1 MVKLIKFFIIVGLIL
16 TLNGPAYGES
26 DFSEEATIDAD
37 YDESPVFTLDVSPNI
52 ELWHYSGGHW
62 GKNPKILDEDLKY
75 HSGDVV
81 ELALE
86 IAKQHSNDSKTI
98 WTFPV
103 DSITIDKLKQ
113 LKLDQGYVEVNLKS
127 RINGVDVDEILI
139 TKENDTEYHPEFE
152 VDFDKSEI
160 RLICYPK
167 FNFSKLYNNY
177 ELVTADTKFRLGG
190 TIIPVIKSD
199 FGYNRY
205 SVFGTNNFH
214 YDAANATHEDN
225 KLDSDTDTHDIYYGD
240 ISIRGSETYVDA
252 GIGREY
258 LVAVTHSE
266 HSNGV
271 PSTKLTIGNQTFHA
285 GGAVAIHFDYP
296 MTIEIYAK
304 SSLEFQI
311 LHNDIDVTDNSDSPI
326 MYQKDSSVQVTIENL
341 SELKNVS
348 EYKWYKQVN
357 TNWEL
362 IETKTDTSPVTVS
375 VDTNIVPIKLVAVKT
390 DNSTVSVEHSLYL
403 QSIGEVS
410 ETADFTI
417 DYNQLSKSFS
427 YEINGSSGV
436 NLDSDSAPG
445 RNGTWT
451 ENLSGT
457 YDVSYSPIA
466 HLTNNHAVLYNSV
479 STGGNSASTNP
490 RLNFTSDRAY
500 FGEEPDRGVF
510 GSDGSKK
517 ASFHVSGQ
525 GSDSR
530 DYKYEKEVKKT
541 RENSEG
547 ETISYWTYEWRNGTK
562 PVHFSPNVST
572 DVSVLVK
579 TYNGSRNN
587 PSVSISDR
595 ETSNSSFRRDFTW
608 EGPSLPFFVSRTMY
622 EADNRSVEVPG
633 KYERYFQPE
642 NTGSVQFE
650 PVNSSFYDT
659 FRNKNQSVRGLYVN
673 APYTMT
679 KETYS
684 EYQNSQR
691 MTLKSG
697 YFYEL
702 FGEYKA
708 TVYTK
713 TYVKGRSSY
722 DFDDTGHQSIVNQIK
737 KDFSIVSN
745 IPTVSD
751 AKDRSVKIPSYTNQ
765 SGNITVTITDNKT
778 TNASKVAYGS
788 SLYTRNMESSPSYLY
803 DEFVSTK
810 SLSELSGFGIYS
822 GFNLSKAR
830 EDIYV
835 VEETTEITFR
845 IPLQKNYVDINTA
858 DGSYYIGAYL
868 KGVEID
874 AIYTEDNR
882 DFNMSSIPKS
892 FLSSSK
898 QSDYF
903 SDHYYYNFVISG
915 NMYED
920 AYIDE

>member
-1 MVKLIKFFIIVGLIL
+1 MLSFLVMSSFSY
-16 TLNGPAYGES
+16 A
-26 DFSEEATIDAD
+26 DFSEEAVIDSDFDEDSIFTIKV
-37 YDESPVFTLDVSPNI
+37 EPSI
-52 ELWHYSGGHW
+52 ELWHYSAGHW
-62 GKNPKILDEDLKY
+62 GKSPKIWDGELEGEKNLEK
-75 HSGDVV
+75 
-81 ELALE
+81 LALLMARKALNEDPE
-86 IAKQHSNDSKTI
+86 IQDESSKI
-98 WTFPV
+98 VWTF
-103 DSITIDKLKQ
+103 SIDQSIVEELKR
-113 LKLDQGYVEVNLKS
+113 LKLEDGNVVVNLKS
-127 RINGVDVDEILI
+127 QSGKPEVKDLLLLSGDQDDFAPLFEI
-139 TKENDTEYHPEFE
+139 
-152 VDFDKSEI
+152 DFDRSEL
-160 RLICYPK
+160 RLTCYPK
-167 FNFSKLYNNY
+167 FNFIDMYSTYHLIPTESK
-177 ELVTADTKFRLGG
+177 TRLRN
-190 TIIPVIKSD
+190 TIIPVVGKE
-199 FGYNRY
+199 FGCNRY
-205 SVFGTNNFH
+205 SVFGTNNVH
-214 YDAANATHEDN
+214 YDAANATHDDN
-225 KLDSDTDTHDIYYGD
+225 KLDSDTGTHDIYYGD

-252 GIGREY
+252 GTGREY
-258 LVAVTHSE
+258 LVAVTDPNHK
-266 HSNGV
+266 NGV
-271 PSTKLTIGNQTFHA
+271 PSTKLTIGNQTFHH

-311 LHNDIDVTDNSDSPI
+311 LHNNIDVTDNSDSPI
-326 MYQKDSSVQVTIENL
+326 MYQKDSSVQVTLENL

-362 IETKTDTSPVTVS
+362 IETKTDTSPVTIS

-436 NLDSDSAPG
+436 NLYSGSAPG
-445 RNGTWT
+445 RNGAWT

-457 YDVSYSPIA
+457 YDVSYSPVA
-466 HLTNNHAVLYNSV
+466 NLTNNHAVLYNSV
-479 STGGNSASTNP
+479 NTGAYSASTNP
-490 RLNFTSDRAY
+490 KLNFTSDRAY
-500 FGEEPDRGVF
+500 FGEEPDQGIF
-510 GSDGSKK
+510 GLDGNKK

-530 DYKYEKEVKKT
+530 DYEYEKKVKKT

-547 ETISYWTYEWRNGTK
+547 ETISYWTYEWRDGTK
-562 PVHFSPNVST
+562 SVHFSPNVST

-595 ETSNSSFRRDFTW
+595 ETSTSSFRRNFTW
-608 EGPSLPFFVSRTMY
+608 EGPSLPFFVSRTMF
-622 EADNRSVEVPG
+622 EADGRSVEVPG

-650 PVNSSFYDT
+650 PINSSFYDT
-659 FRNKNQSVRGLYVN
+659 FRNKNQSVNGLYVN

-679 KETYS
+679 KETYN

-713 TYVKGRSSY
+713 AYVKGRSSY

-751 AKDRSVKIPSYTNQ
+751 AKDRSVEIPSYTNQ